1 MVWISR
7 RCASVVGHVVAATDI
22 VPISQGQLKA
32 FMYENFGKGRQAEQE
47 RILGLLDDLF
57 RSAPM
62 RGDVAL
68 SDLRRLIV
76 GSADEKNT

>member
-1 MVWISR
+1 MG
-7 RCASVVGHVVAATDI
+7 ASDI

-32 FMYENFGKGRQAEQE
+32 FMYENFGKGRQAEKE
-47 RILGLLDDLF
+47 RILGLLDGLF
-57 RSAPM
+57 QTSPM

-76 GSADEKNT
+76 GNPNESAE

>member
-7 RCASVVGHVVAATDI
+7 RFASVVGRVVAATDI

-76 GSADEKNT
+76 GSQND

>member
-1 MVWISR
+1 MVLISR
-7 RCASVVGHVVAATDI
+7 RFASVVGRVVAATDI

-47 RILGLLDDLF
+47 RILRLLDDLF

-76 GSADEKNT
+76 GSADELTQ

>member
-7 RCASVVGHVVAATDI
+7 RCASVVGRVVAATDI

-62 RGDVAL
+62 RGDIAL

-76 GSADEKNT
+76 GNSDELTQ

>member
-1 MVWISR
+1 MVSISR
-7 RCASVVGHVVAATDI
+7 RCASVVGRVVAATDI
-22 VPISQGQLKA
+22 VPITRGVLKA
-32 FMYENFGKGRQAEQE
+32 FMYENFAKGRQSEQE

-76 GSADEKNT
+76 GNSDELTQ

>member
-1 MVWISR
+1 
-7 RCASVVGHVVAATDI
+7 
-22 VPISQGQLKA
+22 
-32 FMYENFGKGRQAEQE
+32 MYENFGKGRQAEQE

-76 GSADEKNT
+76 ASQND

>member
-1 MVWISR
+1 MGR
-7 RCASVVGHVVAATDI
+7 VVAATDI

-76 GSADEKNT
+76 GSQND